1 MLVNQEIDPTI
12 KEPSKQSS
20 LIQYNL
26 AGECHSERMK
36 ETRGNFTYALGKT
49 QGEKNILIV
58 CVFFLNSE
66 NNTTL

>member
-12 KEPSKQSS
+12 REPSKQS

-36 ETRGNFTYALGKT
+36 EMRGNFTYALGKK
-49 QGEKNILIV
+49 QEEKI
-58 CVFFLNSE
+58 F
-66 NNTTL
+66 